1 MYCKKFK
8 IMNEQLFYPTK
19 IIIKENIH
27 KEISNILDSIW
38 SRILIIKGKKS
49 MNEAGVIKILKENLE
64 KNQKD
69 VLVFSNV
76 DRNPTDVQVDEISK
90 INKKFN
96 ADCIIGIGGTSSIDV
111 AKITGMLYTNGGNS
125 WDYIN
130 VKERKAKKIVHE
142 SIPVIV
148 IPTTSGGGSESTP
161 YAVITNSKTKMKKGM
176 KSKELY
182 PKIAII
188 DTALLRLMSR
198 EIIVN
203 SGFDAFTQALEAFTS
218 KNSNF
223 ISDFFA
229 FTSIKLILENFEKS
243 WDDKNDINAK
253 KNMGIASF
261 LSGLAI
267 GITDTN
273 LAHAMSHPLSARYNV
288 PHGIAVFL
296 CTTQTILYNKDIMN
310 LKYFQ
315 IAKLISDD
323 VNEEN
328 FVSVIIK
335 KISSWTEK
343 FGVSLKFQDY
353 SIPID
358 SIDDLVNDAIQIGGI
373 LTNSREVSKSDLQGL
388 FRKAFAGHVS

>member
-1 MYCKKFK
+1 
-8 IMNEQLFYPTK
+8 
-19 IIIKENIH
+19 
-27 KEISNILDSIW
+27 
-38 SRILIIKGKKS
+38 
-49 MNEAGVIKILKENLE
+49 
-64 KNQKD
+64 
-69 VLVFSNV
+69 
-76 DRNPTDVQVDEISK
+76 
-90 INKKFN
+90 
-96 ADCIIGIGGTSSIDV
+96 
-111 AKITGMLYTNGGNS
+111 
-125 WDYIN
+125 
-130 VKERKAKKIVHE
+130 
-142 SIPVIV
+142 
-148 IPTTSGGGSESTP
+148 
-161 YAVITNSKTKMKKGM
+161 
-176 KSKELY
+176 
-182 PKIAII
+182 
-188 DTALLRLMSR
+188 MSR